1 MGELSDLIIEGE
13 TCSLCG
19 IIFEE
24 AHGYPVA
31 CESCWDEDCGLRKAT
46 NEEL

>member
-1 MGELSDLIIEGE
+1 MGELSDLMIEGE

-19 IIFEE
+19 IMFEE

-31 CESCWDEDCGLRKAT
+31 CESCWDEYCGLRKAT